1 MITVNG
7 LTRHYGTTVALQDLS
22 FEIARGEVVGFLGP
36 NGAGK
41 STTMKIL
48 TGGLAPTAGT
58 ARIAGHDVVADALAA
73 RRHVGFMPEHV
84 ALYTDGTVAAYL
96 DFVAE
101 IKGVAATDKARHLAD
116 LVERCGLGDV
126 RGKLVG
132 ALSHGYRKR
141 VGLAQAL
148 VGDPAVLILD
158 EPTSGLDPH
167 QIVGIRELIRSFRG
181 QRTVLLS
188 SHILPEVSAI
198 CARVL
203 ILDKGRLV
211 GEQTADGLAGA
222 DPLAVGLASH
232 TVVLNWDG
240 QRAEVAASLARVAGV
255 DEVTVTA
262 TGAEVVIGGNPVE
275 IRPKLV
281 ESVLAAGG
289 LLQNIQDK
297 GPSLEDL
304 FLKLTGAVPDAPPPS
319 GDDAGEDRP

>member
-116 LVERCGLGDV
+116 L
-126 RGKLVG
+126 
-132 ALSHGYRKR
+132 
-141 VGLAQAL
+141 
-148 VGDPAVLILD
+148 
-158 EPTSGLDPH
+158 
-167 QIVGIRELIRSFRG
+167 
-181 QRTVLLS
+181 
-188 SHILPEVSAI
+188 
-198 CARVL
+198 
-203 ILDKGRLV
+203 
-211 GEQTADGLAGA
+211 
-222 DPLAVGLASH
+222 
-232 TVVLNWDG
+232 
-240 QRAEVAASLARVAGV
+240 
-255 DEVTVTA
+255 
-262 TGAEVVIGGNPVE
+262 
-275 IRPKLV
+275 
-281 ESVLAAGG
+281 
-289 LLQNIQDK
+289 
-297 GPSLEDL
+297 
-304 FLKLTGAVPDAPPPS
+304 
-319 GDDAGEDRP
+319 